1 MSDLISR
8 EEFIKRIEPY
18 NTDDKMDKAL
28 YNFAYNKMMDCSSV
42 EPERK
47 TGKWIK
53 RKGETIILYGWYQ
66 CSQCGAII
74 GEPTNYCSE
83 CGARMEVDG

>member
-1 MSDLISR
+1 MYFVIHT
-8 EEFIKRIEPY
+8 E
-18 NTDDKMDKAL
+18 DKATKARVGKHIV
-28 YNFAYNKMMDCSSV
+28 YNVDWLKEHF
-42 EPERK
+42 ETERK
-47 TGKWIK
+47 LYEKKRKWIK